1 MRILVVDD
9 SNPHRRMLTAVFGGA
24 GHEVITAADGQA
36 ALTLLN
42 AEHVDAVVSDVR
54 MPKMDGFQLC
64 RTIRN
69 DKRWSHLPFIF
80 YSSVFIGRPAQDLGR
95 DIGATA
101 YIDAKDV
108 PPGDVARQLEA
119 LVRRAQREE
128 YGERLTKALDDA
140 DFARRYHQVVLE
152 ALGGAGQQEMRD
164 LVAESAKALDTV
176 LTRLDRERR
185 ALSMNVDRDVQAAQ
199 LAVLRELGEYLG
211 DRINNPLAVIL
222 ASAQLLEMKAP
233 GDATSEASERIAGA
247 VKKINAVVR
256 EIARRSG
263 EAD

>member
-1 MRILVVDD
+1 
-9 SNPHRRMLTAVFGGA
+9 
-24 GHEVITAADGQA
+24 
-36 ALTLLN
+36 
-42 AEHVDAVVSDVR
+42 
-54 MPKMDGFQLC
+54 
-64 RTIRN
+64 
-69 DKRWSHLPFIF
+69 
-80 YSSVFIGRPAQDLGR
+80 
-95 DIGATA
+95 
-101 YIDAKDV
+101 
-108 PPGDVARQLEA
+108 
-119 LVRRAQREE
+119 
-128 YGERLTKALDDA
+128 
-140 DFARRYHQVVLE
+140 
-152 ALGGAGQQEMRD
+152 MRD

-176 LTRLDRERR
+176 LTRLDRERK

-233 GDATSEASERIAGA
+233 GDATSEAADRIAGA

>member
-1 MRILVVDD
+1 M
-9 SNPHRRMLTAVFGGA
+9 A
-24 GHEVITAADGQA
+24 
-36 ALTLLN
+36 
-42 AEHVDAVVSDVR
+42 
-54 MPKMDGFQLC
+54 
-64 RTIRN
+64 
-69 DKRWSHLPFIF
+69 
-80 YSSVFIGRPAQDLGR
+80 
-95 DIGATA
+95 
-101 YIDAKDV
+101 
-108 PPGDVARQLEA
+108 PGDVARQLEA
-119 LVRRAQREE
+119 LVRRAHREE
-128 YGERLTKALDDA
+128 YTERLSKALDDA

-152 ALGGAGQQEMRD
+152 ALGGAGHLEMRD

-176 LTRLDRERR
+176 LTRLDRERQ

-233 GDATSEASERIAGA
+233 SDATSEAAERIAGA

-263 EAD
+263 EVD